1 MDRDR
6 LPAVGD
12 AAVRGRRDRSGD
24 VRYHGRRGGRTGRDA
39 VGEQLPREHPLN
51 HAADG
56 VVRADGVDVEDVT
69 LPEHDQG
76 AAALRAALTA
86 GAARL
91 AAEGARGA
99 PGRHDGDRRD
109 SRDSRTQTKSH
120 WPSRPL
126 LARLFGVGKST
137 MSHTRSESRSTWRYA
152 ERAPDL

>member
-6 LPAVGD
+6 LPTVGD
-12 AAVRGRRDRSGD
+12 AAVRGRRDRAGD
-24 VRYHGRRGGRTGRDA
+24 VRYHGRRGSRTGRVA
-39 VGEQLPREHPLN
+39 VAEQLPREHPLQ
-51 HAADG
+51 HAADR
-56 VVRADGVDVEDVT
+56 VVRADGVEVEDVT

-76 AAALRAALTA
+76 AAALRGALTA

-99 PGRHDGDRRD
+99 PGREDGD
-109 SRDSRTQTKSH
+109 SRNSRTQTKSH

-126 LARLFGVGKST
+126 AALLFDVGRSN
-137 MSHTRSESRSTWRYA
+137 MSHTRSESRSTWRCA